1 MLLLGAWPI
10 LATGGG
16 GAVAARALSVGRC
29 TQFSGVYHST
39 GTGPNRIAA
48 GHPGPVQRR
57 TASGVQQAGGRHG
70 MTCGLALDGRNS
82 RFARVGHQTGLKYS
96 RLCAL
101 STI

>member
-16 GAVAARALSVGRC
+16 ARAGQARTVGRC
-29 TQFSGVYHST
+29 RQFSGVYHST

-57 TASGVQQAGGRHG
+57 PASGVQQAGGRHRLTFARASG
-70 MTCGLALDGRNS
+70 ARNS
-82 RFARVGHQTGLKYS
+82 RFA
-96 RLCAL
+96 CAGR
-101 STI
+101 